1 MGYKLLR
8 DTYKIEHEHI
18 VQVCDKKE
26 YGGRVICIG
35 SPFVHDRIVI
45 TMEGQIITRNVGKD
59 DGEFQRYMQE
69 FKADPEKLKRI
80 VKTPDVFDVDEN
92 KTVYIFDD
100 RTCKI
105 RTEVCQE
112 YGYPNTTNMGELM
125 YDNIS
130 FKTYKAALNFAL
142 RFTEFDKY
150 EYKSLWIVL
159 HEAFSPIRR
168 YIRLLLQHYVDWV
181 YVRTVLRF
189 RSLIEK

>member
-8 DTYKIEHEHI
+8 DTYKIEHI

-35 SPFVHDRIVI
+35 SPYVHDLIVI
-45 TMEGQIITRNVGKD
+45 NMEGEIVKRYDRSNND
-59 DGEFQRYMQE
+59 LQRYMQE
-69 FKADPEKLKRI
+69 FDADPEKLKRI
-80 VKTPDVFDVDEN
+80 VQTTDAFDADKN
-92 KTVYIFDD
+92 KTVYIYDYC
-100 RTCKI
+100 RI

-125 YDNIS
+125 NNNTS
-130 FKTYKAALNFAL
+130 FRTYKDALNYAL
-142 RFTEFDKY
+142 SDTEYNRCRNRDEIKI
-150 EYKSLWIVL
+150 LQ
-159 HEAFSPIRR
+159 EAFERLWKTIRWVVKR
-168 YIRLLLQHYVDWV
+168 RKYWV